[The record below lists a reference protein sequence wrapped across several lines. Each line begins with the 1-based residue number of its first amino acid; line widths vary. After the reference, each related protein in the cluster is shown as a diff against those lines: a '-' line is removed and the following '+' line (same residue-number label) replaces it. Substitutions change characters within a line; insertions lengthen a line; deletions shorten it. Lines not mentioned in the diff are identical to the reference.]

1 MAGKVKGITI
11 EFRGDT
17 TQLSRAINQVRNES
31 KSLDKELG
39 YINKSLKFDPKNV
52 DLWKQKQIV
61 LNDAVKQ
68 GKNNLES
75 LKRAQAE
82 LDSSGVDRNSDQYRE
97 LEREIIKCENK
108 LKDYNKELR
117 QIPSAQVRALA
128 EGFKEVG
135 KKMTDVGK
143 TLSTKVTAPLVAM
156 YTLSANLGSDYEE
169 NLNKIDV
176 AFGESGEAVKEWA
189 SNVREQF
196 GLSKVQATQAVS
208 SFGALGKG
216 IGLTEEQASE
226 MSMTL
231 AGLSADLGSYF
242 NVGTDESSK
251 ALEGIFTGESEALK
265 KFGVVMTD
273 TNLKQ
278 FAEDQG
284 LVWSEL
290 DQTQKTMVRYQYV
303 LEKTRDAQ
311 GDFARTNDGTAN
323 STKIFKASIQD
334 LGTAIGT
341 QLLPIITP
349 VIQKVANFVS
359 KLADLPEPVQKI
371 ITVIGLVV
379 AGVGPL
385 LLIIG
390 SLASAIGT
398 LMTVIPMVTTALAG
412 VSAPI
417 LPIVAGIGLLIG
429 AGVFLLKHWDDVKY
443 YAGVLKDWVVEKWT
457 ALKDGVVNTVTD
469 LVNKVKYY
477 WEALKLGLT
486 IIITAIKT
494 TISNTWESIKSA
506 VANVVNTISTTVS
519 NVFNGLKNTASNIFN
534 GIKSTAVSVWNGI
547 KDAIQNPINTA
558 VTFVK
563 NAIDK
568 IKGFFSGLKLELPH
582 IKLPHFKLSGSFS
595 LAPPSVPKLS
605 IDWYKD
611 GAIFNRPTI
620 FPNGVGIGDVAGG
633 EAVLPL
639 RKFWD
644 EMDSRSM
651 GTNITIN
658 VNASP
663 GMDINELVK
672 EIERKLITNT
682 KRQNYAWR

>member
-1 MAGKVKGITI
+1 MASGNVKGITI

-17 TQLSRAINQVRNES
+17 TKLSSAINQIRQES

-39 YINKSLKFDPKNV
+39 YVNKSLKFDPKNV
-52 DLWKQKQIV
+52 ELWKQKQII

-68 GKNNLES
+68 GKTNLES
-75 LKRAQAE
+75 LKKAQAE
-82 LDSSGVDRNSDQYRE
+82 LDGKGIDRNSEQYRE
-97 LEREIIKCENK
+97 LEREIIRCESK

-135 KKMTDVGK
+135 SKMTAVGK
-143 TLSTKVTAPLVAM
+143 TLSTKVTAPIVAM

-303 LEKTRDAQ
+303 LEKTKDAQ
-311 GDFARTNDGTAN
+311 GDFQRTNDGTAN
-323 STKIFKASIQD
+323 STKIFKASLQD

-349 VIQKVANFVS
+349 VVQKVADFVS
-359 KLADLPEPVQKI
+359 KLADLPEPVQKV

-412 VSAPI
+412 MSAPI

-429 AGVFLLKHWDDVKY
+429 AGIFLIKHWDDIKY

-457 ALKDGVVNTVTD
+457 ALKDGVVNA
-469 LVNKVKYY
+469 VNNLKEKVLFY
-477 WEALKLGLT
+477 WNALKLGLT
-486 IIITAIKT
+486 IIIEAIR
-494 TISNTWESIKSA
+494 
-506 VANVVNTISTTVS
+506 TTVS
-519 NVFNGLKNTASNIFN
+519 NVFNGIKNTVTSIFN
-534 GIKSTAVSVWNGI
+534 SIKSTTTSVWNGI

-582 IKLPHFKLSGSFS
+582 IKLPHFSISGKLS

-605 IDWYKD
+605 IDWYKN
-611 GAIFNRPTI
+611 GGIFTSPTI
-620 FPNGVGIGDVAGG
+620 FSGVGVGEAGA

-639 RKFWD
+639 KKLWE
-644 EMDSRSM
+644 EMDARFSG

-658 VNASP
+658 VTAP
-663 GMDINELVK
+663 QGMDINELAK
-672 EIERKLITNT
+672 EIERKLINTT

>member
-1 MAGKVKGITI
+1 MAGNVKGITI

-17 TQLSRAINQVRNES
+17 TQLSKAINQIRQES
-31 KSLDKELG
+31 KNLDKELG
-39 YINKSLKFDPKNV
+39 YINQSLKFDPKNV

-68 GKNNLES
+68 GKGNLEA
-75 LKRAQAE
+75 LKKAQSE
-82 LDSSGVDRNSDQYRE
+82 LDSKGVDRNSERYRE
-97 LEREIIKCENK
+97 LEREIVKCENK

-117 QIPSAQVRALA
+117 QIPSAKVRALA

-135 KKMTDVGK
+135 KKMTSVGK
-143 TLSTKVTAPLVAM
+143 TLSTKVTAPIVAM

-176 AFGESGEAVKEWA
+176 AFGESSDSVKEWA

-196 GLSKVQATQAVS
+196 GLSKVQATSAVS
-208 SFGALGKG
+208 AFGALGKG
-216 IGLTEEQASE
+216 IGLTEEESAK
-226 MSMTL
+226 MSTTL

-242 NVGTDESSK
+242 NVGTDESAK

-284 LVWSEL
+284 LVYGEL
-290 DQTQKTMVRYQYV
+290 SQTEKTMLRYQFV
-303 LEKTRDAQ
+303 LAKTTDAQ

-349 VIQKVANFVS
+349 VIQKVAGFVS
-359 KLADLPEPVQKI
+359 KLADLPEPVQRI

-398 LMTVIPMVTTALAG
+398 LMTVIPMVTGALAG
-412 VSAPI
+412 MSVPI

-429 AGVFLLKHWDDVKY
+429 AGVLLYKNWDTIKEK
-443 YAGVLKDWVVEKWT
+443 ATQLKDWVVEKWT
-457 ALKDGVVNTVTD
+457 SLKNTVVNTVTD
-469 LVNKVKYY
+469 LKNKIIFY
-477 WEALKLGLT
+477 WNALKLGVQ
-486 IIITAIKT
+486 IIVNAIKT
-494 TISNTWESIKSA
+494 TVGGVWDSIKTKA
-506 VANVVNTISTTVS
+506 VGT
-519 NVFNGLKNTASNIFN
+519 FNL
-534 GIKSTAVSVWNGI
+534 IKTTAVSIWNGI
-547 KDAIQNPINTA
+547 KKAITDPIGTA
-558 VTFVK
+558 VDFVK
-563 NAIDK
+563 TALDK
-568 IKGFFSGLKLELPH
+568 IKGFFSGLTLELPH
-582 IKLPHFKLSGSFS
+582 IKLPHFKLEGSFS
-595 LAPPSVPKLS
+595 LVPPSIPKIS
-605 IDWYKD
+605 VDWYKN
-611 GAIFNRPTI
+611 GGIFTNPTI
-620 FPNGVGIGDVAGG
+620 FPASGIGVGEAGA

-639 RKFWD
+639 KKLWE
-644 EMDSRSM
+644 EMDKRYDS
-651 GTNITIN
+651 GITIN
-658 VNASP
+658 VTASP
-663 GMDINELVK
+663 GMDVNELASLV
-672 EIERKLITNT
+672 EAKLISAQ
-682 KRQNYAWR
+682 KRRRLAW

>member
-1 MAGKVKGITI
+1 MAGNVKGITI

-17 TQLSRAINQVRNES
+17 TQLSKAINQIRSES

-39 YINKSLKFDPKNV
+39 YVNKSLKIDPKNV
-52 DLWKQKQIV
+52 DLWRQKQII

-68 GKNNLES
+68 GKTNLES
-75 LKRAQAE
+75 LKKAQAD
-82 LDSSGVDRNSDQYRE
+82 LDGKGIDRNSEQYRE

-135 KKMTDVGK
+135 AKMTDAGK
-143 TLSTKVTAPLVAM
+143 TLTTKVTAPLVAM

-303 LEKTRDAQ
+303 LEKTKDAQ
-311 GDFARTNDGTAN
+311 GDFQRTNDGTAN

-349 VIQKVANFVS
+349 VIQKVADFVS
-359 KLADLPEPVQKI
+359 KLADLPEPVQKV

-412 VSAPI
+412 MSAPI

-429 AGVFLLKHWDDVKY
+429 AGVFLIKNWDTIKE
-443 YAGVLKDWVVEKWT
+443 YAGILKDWVVEKWT
-457 ALKDGVVNTVTD
+457 ALKDGVVNA
-469 LVNKVKYY
+469 VNNLKEKVLFY
-477 WEALKLGLT
+477 WNALKLGLT
-486 IIITAIKT
+486 IIIEAIR
-494 TISNTWESIKSA
+494 
-506 VANVVNTISTTVS
+506 TTVS
-519 NVFNGLKNTASNIFN
+519 NVFNGIKNTVTSIFN
-534 GIKSTAVSVWNGI
+534 SIKSTATSVWNGI
-547 KDAIQNPINTA
+547 KTAIVSPIEKARDTI
-558 VTFVK
+558 K
-563 NAIDK
+563 GIIDK
-568 IKGFFSGLKLELPH
+568 IKSFFSGMTLSLPH
-582 IKLPHFKLSGSFS
+582 IKLPHFSISGRLS
-595 LAPPSVPKLS
+595 LAPPSVPHLN
-605 IDWYKD
+605 IDWYKN
-611 GAIFNRPTI
+611 GGIFTQPTI
-620 FPNGVGIGDVAGG
+620 FGGVGVGEAGA

-639 RKFWD
+639 KKLWE
-644 EMDSRSM
+644 EMDKRFTSPD
-651 GTNITIN
+651 NVVIN
-658 VNASP
+658 VYATPS
-663 GMDINELVK
+663 MDVNELADKIQARLVA
-672 EIERKLITNT
+672 LQ
-682 KRQNYAWR
+682 RQKAKAF

>member
-1 MAGKVKGITI
+1 MASGNVKGITI

-17 TQLSRAINQVRNES
+17 TKLSSAINQIREES

-39 YINKSLKFDPKNV
+39 YVNKSLKFNPKNV
-52 DLWKQKQIV
+52 ELWKQKQVI

-68 GKNNLES
+68 GKTNLED
-75 LKRAQAE
+75 LKKAQAE
-82 LDSSGVDRNSDQYRE
+82 LDGKGIDRNSEEYRE
-97 LEREIIKCENK
+97 LEREIIRCESK

-117 QIPSAQVRALA
+117 QIPTAQVRALA

-135 KKMTDVGK
+135 AKMTDAGK
-143 TLSTKVTAPLVAM
+143 TLTTKVTAPLVAM

-303 LEKTRDAQ
+303 LEKTKDAQ
-311 GDFARTNDGTAN
+311 GDFQRTNDGTAN
-323 STKIFKASIQD
+323 STKIFKASLQD

-349 VIQKVANFVS
+349 VIQKVADFVS
-359 KLADLPEPVQKI
+359 KLADLPEPVQKV

-385 LLIIG
+385 LVIIG

-412 VSAPI
+412 MSLPI

-429 AGVFLLKHWDDVKY
+429 AGVFLIKHWDDIKY
-443 YAGVLKDWVVEKWT
+443 YAGVVKDWVVEKWT
-457 ALKDGVVNTVTD
+457 ALKDGVVNA
-469 LVNKVKYY
+469 VNNLKEKVLFY
-477 WEALKLGLT
+477 WNALKLGLT
-486 IIITAIKT
+486 IIIE
-494 TISNTWESIKSA
+494 TIR
-506 VANVVNTISTTVS
+506 TTVS
-519 NVFNGLKNTASNIFN
+519 NVFNGIKNTVTSIFN
-534 GIKSTAVSVWNGI
+534 SIKSTATSVWNGI
-547 KDAIQNPINTA
+547 KTAIVTPIEKAKNTI
-558 VTFVK
+558 K
-563 NAIDK
+563 SIIDR
-568 IKGFFSGLKLELPH
+568 IKGFFSGMTLSLPH
-582 IKLPHFKLSGSFS
+582 IKLPHFSISGKLS
-595 LAPPSVPKLS
+595 LAPPSVPHLN
-605 IDWYKD
+605 IDWYKN
-611 GAIFNRPTI
+611 GGIFTSPTV
-620 FPNGVGIGDVAGG
+620 FSGVGVGEAGA

-639 RKFWD
+639 KKLWE
-644 EMDSRSM
+644 EMDKRFTSPD
-651 GTNITIN
+651 NVVIN
-658 VNASP
+658 VYATPS
-663 GMDINELVK
+663 MDVNELAEKIQARLVA
-672 EIERKLITNT
+672 LQ
-682 KRQNYAWR
+682 RQKAKAF

>member
-1 MAGKVKGITI
+1 MAGNVKGITI

-17 TQLSRAINQVRNES
+17 TQLSKAINQIRQES
-31 KSLDKELG
+31 KNLDKELG
-39 YINKSLKFDPKNV
+39 YINQSLKFDPKNV

-68 GKNNLES
+68 GKGNLEA
-75 LKRAQAE
+75 LKKAQSE
-82 LDSSGVDRNSDQYRE
+82 LDSKGVDRNSERYRE
-97 LEREIIKCENK
+97 LEREIVKCENK

-117 QIPSAQVRALA
+117 QIPSAKVRALA

-135 KKMTDVGK
+135 KKMTSVGK
-143 TLSTKVTAPLVAM
+143 TLSTKVTAPIVAM

-176 AFGESGEAVKEWA
+176 AFGESSDSVKEWA
-189 SNVREQF
+189 SNVREEF
-196 GLSKVQATQAVS
+196 GLSKVQATGMVS

-216 IGLTEEQASE
+216 IGLTEEQASQ
-226 MSMTL
+226 MSTSL
-231 AGLSADLGSYF
+231 VGLSADLGSYF

-251 ALEGIFTGESEALK
+251 ALEGIFTGEAEALK

-284 LVWSEL
+284 LVYGEL
-290 DQTQKTMVRYQYV
+290 SQTEKTMLRYQFV
-303 LEKTRDAQ
+303 LAKTTDAQ

-349 VIQKVANFVS
+349 VIQKVAGFVS
-359 KLADLPEPVQKI
+359 KLADLPEPVQRI

-398 LMTVIPMVTTALAG
+398 LMTVIPMVTGALAG
-412 VSAPI
+412 MSVPI

-429 AGVFLLKHWDDVKY
+429 AGVLLYKNWDTIKEK
-443 YAGVLKDWVVEKWT
+443 ATQLKDWVVEKWT
-457 ALKDGVVNTVTD
+457 SLKNTVVNTVTD
-469 LVNKVKYY
+469 LKNKIIFY
-477 WEALKLGLT
+477 WNALKLGVEV
-486 IIITAIKT
+486 IVNAIKT
-494 TISNTWESIKSA
+494 TVGGVWDSIKTKA
-506 VANVVNTISTTVS
+506 VGT
-519 NVFNGLKNTASNIFN
+519 FNL
-534 GIKSTAVSVWNGI
+534 IKTTAVSIWNGI
-547 KDAIQNPINTA
+547 KKAITDPIGTA
-558 VTFVK
+558 VDFVK
-563 NAIDK
+563 TALDR
-568 IKGFFSGLKLELPH
+568 IKGFFSGLTLQLPH
-582 IKLPHFKLSGSFS
+582 IKLPHFKLEGSFS
-595 LAPPSVPKLS
+595 LVPPSIPKIS
-605 IDWYKD
+605 VDWYKN
-611 GAIFNRPTI
+611 GGIFTNPTI
-620 FPNGVGIGDVAGG
+620 FPASGIGVGEAGA

-639 RKFWD
+639 KKLWE
-644 EMDSRSM
+644 EMDKRYDS
-651 GTNITIN
+651 GITIN
-658 VNASP
+658 VTASP
-663 GMDINELVK
+663 GMDVNELASLV
-672 EIERKLITNT
+672 EAKLISAQ
-682 KRQNYAWR
+682 KRRRLAW